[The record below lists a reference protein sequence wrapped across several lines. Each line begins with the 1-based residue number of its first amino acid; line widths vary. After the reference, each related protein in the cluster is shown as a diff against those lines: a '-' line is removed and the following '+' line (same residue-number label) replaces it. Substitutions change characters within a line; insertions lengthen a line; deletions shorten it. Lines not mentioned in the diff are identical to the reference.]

1 MPDRFDEAT
10 PNDVDDVPTVTCSQC
25 GREWDL
31 TYELEELKVGN
42 QAVETFALDHRQHT
56 GHFPDDVTPWTV
68 DCRQCHGAE
77 AFLSERPA
85 RRWAETH
92 ARHAGH
98 ALEVRHGESG
108 DQALVDPDDV

>member
-42 QAVETFALDHRQHT
+42 QAV
-56 GHFPDDVTPWTV
+56 
-68 DCRQCHGAE
+68 
-77 AFLSERPA
+77 
-85 RRWAETH
+85 
-92 ARHAGH
+92 
-98 ALEVRHGESG
+98 
-108 DQALVDPDDV
+108 